1 MIAQLIRWSI
11 RNRFLVLLATVLITG
26 WGVYSLTQT
35 PLDALPDLS
44 DTQVIIKASYPGKAP
59 QVVEDQVTYPLTT
72 TLLGVPGAK
81 TIRAYSS
88 FGDAFVYVLF
98 DDKTDQYWARSRVLE
113 YLNQVQSRLPQGA
126 SVSLGPDATGVGW
139 VYEYA
144 LVDRTGKHDL
154 GQLRAL
160 NDWFLKFELKAVPDV
175 SEVASI
181 GGMVRQYQVVLD
193 PDKLRAYGITQA
205 AVTEALKKANQES
218 GGSVVELAESDYMV
232 RSSGYLH
239 SLDDFR
245 NVVLRTTDAGTPV
258 LLGDVAR
265 IQIGPEMRRG
275 IAELNG
281 EGEVAGGVIVMR
293 SGKNALT
300 TIEAVKAKLDT
311 LKKSLPPGV
320 EVVTTYDRSKLIERA
335 VSNLRDKLIEEFV
348 IVGLVCALFLFHLR
362 SAFVAILSLP
372 LGVLAAFIVM
382 RYQGVNANLMSLGG
396 IAIAIGAMIDAAI
409 VMIENAHKHLE
420 AFDHAHPDQPITASQ
435 RWELIATSAAEVG
448 PALFFSLLIITM
460 SFIPVFSLEGQE
472 GKLFSPL
479 AFTKSYTIAAAAL
492 LSVTLVPVLMGYF
505 IRGRIPNENANPIN
519 RVLIRLYRPLLE
531 ATLRRPWAAIGIA
544 VIALV
549 LTLIPL
555 SRLGGEFLPPLDE
568 GDLLYMPTALPGIS
582 AEKAS
587 ELLQQTDRLIKTVP
601 EVATVFG
608 KSGRAD
614 TATDPA
620 PLEMFET
627 TIQFKP
633 RDQWRPGMTPE
644 KLVDELDRT
653 VKVPGLSNVWVPPIR
668 NRLDML
674 STGIKTPVGV
684 KISGADLSVIDSIAT
699 QVEAVVKTVPG
710 VSSALAERLNG
721 GRYIDVDID
730 RLKAAR
736 YGLAVADIQSVVS
749 SAVGGENVGEVIDG
763 RQRFPINVR
772 YPRAVRDSLEN
783 LRRLPVVT
791 ERGAQIMLG
800 DVADLSIADGPPMI
814 RSENARLAGY
824 VYVDIRDTDLQ
835 SAVTAMQRA
844 VAEKVVLP
852 PGYSIA
858 WSGQFEYLERASATL
873 RTVIPVTLVIIFV
886 LLFLTFNS
894 AADALLLMST
904 VPFALV
910 GGFWLIWALGHAV
923 SVATAVGFI
932 ALAGVAAEF
941 GVVMLLYL
949 KRALEHRLDAGA
961 VLTEALLFDAIRE
974 GAVLRVRPKAMTVAV
989 VLAGLIPIMLG
1000 HGAGSEVMQR
1010 IAAPMVGGMV
1020 TAPLLSMFVIP
1031 AAWLLLKRRQ
1041 VRRAAQAR
1049 SEFDGP
1055 PGTHVPSHVPTHVP
1069 SIHTG
1074 EMK

>member
-1 MIAQLIRWSI
+1 MIARLIRWSI
-11 RNRFLVLLATVLITG
+11 HNRFMVLLATVLVTG
-26 WGVYSLTQT
+26 WGVYSVTET

-59 QVVEDQVTYPLTT
+59 QVIEDQVTYPLTT
-72 TLLGVPGAK
+72 TMLGVPGAK

-98 DDKTDQYWARSRVLE
+98 DDKTDPYWARSRVLE

-126 SVSLGPDATGVGW
+126 TVSLGPDATGVGW

-144 LVDRTGKHDL
+144 LVDRTGQHDL

-205 AVTEALKKANQES
+205 AVADALGKANQAS
-218 GGSVVELAESDYMV
+218 GGSVVELAESEYMV
-232 RSSGYLH
+232 RSSGYLR

-245 NVVLRTTDAGTPV
+245 KVVLRANDAGTPV

-281 EGEVAGGVIVMR
+281 QGEVAGGVIVMR

-300 TIEAVKAKLDT
+300 TIDAVKAKLAD
-311 LKKSLPPGV
+311 LKRSLPPGV
-320 EVVTTYDRSKLIERA
+320 EVVTTYDRSQLIERA
-335 VSNLRDKLIEEFV
+335 VDNLKDKLIEEFI
-348 IVGLVCALFLFHLR
+348 IVGLVCAVFLFHLR

-420 AFDHAHPDQPITASQ
+420 AFEHEFPDTRMTAAQ

-448 PALFFSLLIITM
+448 PALFFSLLIITL

-479 AFTKSYTIAAAAL
+479 AFTKTYTIAAAAG
-492 LSVTLVPVLMGYF
+492 LSVTLVPVLMGYL
-505 IRGRIPNENANPIN
+505 IRGRIPHENANPIN
-519 RVLIRLYRPLLE
+519 RVLIRLYRPLLD
-531 ATLRRPWAAIGIA
+531 ATLRRPWAAIGLA
-544 VIALV
+544 VVALV
-549 LTLIPL
+549 LTVLPI
-555 SRLGGEFLPPLDE
+555 SRLGGEFMPPLDE

-582 AEKAS
+582 AAKAS

-633 RDQWRPGMTPE
+633 RSQWRPGMTPA

-684 KISGADLSVIDSIAT
+684 KISGPDLTQIDRIAT
-699 QVEAVVKTVPG
+699 QVEAAVKGVPG
-710 VSSALAERLNG
+710 VTSALAERLNG

-730 RLKAAR
+730 RLAAAR
-736 YGLAVADIQSVVS
+736 YGLSVADIQSVVS
-749 SAVGGENVGEVIDG
+749 SAVGGENVGEVIAG
-763 RQRFPINVR
+763 RERFPINVR
-772 YPRAVRDSLEN
+772 YPREIRDSLEK
-783 LRRLPVVT
+783 LRQLPVVT
-791 ERGAQIMLG
+791 DRGAQIQLG
-800 DVADLSIADGPPMI
+800 DVARIAIADGPPMI
-814 RSENARLAGY
+814 RSENARLSGY
-824 VYVDIRDTDLQ
+824 VYVDIRNTDLQ
-835 SAVTAMQRA
+835 SAVKAMQKA
-844 VAEKVVLP
+844 VAQQVQLP

-858 WSGQFEYLERASATL
+858 WSGQFEYLERAAAKL
-873 RTVIPVTLVIIFV
+873 RTVIPVTLVVIFV

-910 GGFWLIWALGHAV
+910 GGFWLIWLLGHSV
-923 SVATAVGFI
+923 SVATSVGFI

-949 KRALEHRLDAGA
+949 KGALNRRLEDGEL
-961 VLTEALLFDAIRE
+961 LTEALLFEAIRE

-989 VLAGLIPIMLG
+989 VLAGLIPIMVG

-1031 AAWLLLKRRQ
+1031 AAWLLLQR
-1041 VRRAAQAR
+1041 RRAKQASATR
-1049 SEFDGP
+1049 FP
-1055 PGTHVPSHVPTHVP
+1055 HAVPSGTKVSVNQ
-1069 SIHTG
+1069 TG
-1074 EMK
+1074 EVQ